1 MIYHTKGYM
10 MTIVANDLRTKG
22 VQILKEALKDADE
35 AFISVRGESEF
46 VVMRTES
53 YEKLKSYELD
63 IAYMEAINDIKNGD
77 FKSLSTTEHL
87 KALKDAL

>member
-1 MIYHTKGYM
+1 

-22 VQILKEALKDADE
+22 VKILKEALEDADE

-46 VVMRTES
+46 VVMRTEN

-63 IAYMEAINDIKNGD
+63 IAYMEAMKDIKNGN
-77 FKSLSTTEHL
+77 FKSVSADEHIKEL
-87 KALKDAL
+87 KNALRDH